1 MTSTIGYADDTLLQ
15 QIEEKFQYKKELA
28 KHREEELFSVLNQ
41 ELTDEER
48 LLLKY
53 LYAYMPIHDLADYDG
68 EFFLAHIRR
77 TLATRQ
83 EMAWG
88 KQIPDYI
95 FMNFVLPYR
104 VNNENIDDNREVIYH
119 ELVDR
124 VKDKPMMEAILET
137 NYWCHEKATYVGT
150 DQRTVSPLTLM
161 RTALGRCGEQSTLAV
176 AALRSIGI
184 PARQCYTPRWAHCD
198 SNHAWVEAWADGTWY
213 FLGACEP
220 EARLNEGW
228 FKAPSRRAML
238 VHTRVPADYNGPE
251 ETCSSHPWYTEI
263 NLLGN
268 YAPHKTITIQVVN
281 EQGEATPAEV
291 HFQMYN
297 FAEFY
302 SVTTLPTD
310 EHGRV
315 AFTTGYGDLL
325 IHVRNA
331 QGYGFRHIAVGD
343 ADTFT
348 VTLQSGPQIDDMI
361 EFDMVPP
368 PEIPE
373 KSEDRMTDEKR
384 QANDSRVQHG
394 TATRAAYEA
403 IFMNEAQAN
412 SLADKLSLPADRV
425 WKVLR
430 NARGN
435 SHEIASFL
443 EANTM
448 KHGEWPLRLL
458 ESLHEKDTQD
468 TMSETLTDHLEGALS
483 YLEQVKDED
492 LFAAYVLCPRV
503 HYEMIKSYRTYF
515 QANLTTEEKAAYA
528 SNPQQL
534 VDRLAKDITIES
546 RIDRYNG
553 MITPVGAFQLKM
565 ADRLSRDVCFVAMAR
580 SIGIPARLEPLNTRP
595 QFWQNGIWQNA
606 VFHDDVTEPTASQ
619 PAEPS
624 NNTEA
629 ANGTIVFARD
639 EDEQEASYYLNF
651 TIARF
656 ENGTYRTLTF
666 PYGEKDMYDK
676 CYEVLSGEYRMTTG
690 TRLSDGT
697 VLVRLS
703 FFTVHAGDSTTVPVV
718 FRKEEIHVPIL
729 SSVSAEQ
736 WSRMTN
742 KVSLDIPEQGL
753 VLAWLDP
760 EREPSKHLARE
771 LRELKTE
778 LDQWGGRIALMVES
792 HRNRGEFKLE
802 GMPEHTTYSVD
813 EDGLSLQTLLPS
825 LPEWNGQEYPL
836 VVVMD
841 QQHRIR
847 YQLQGYKLGTGSD
860 ILKTVSNMQ

>member
-15 QIEEKFQYKKELA
+15 QIEEKFQYKKKLA

-68 EFFLAHIRR
+68 EFFLAHVRR

-83 EMAWG
+83 EMPWG

-150 DQRTVSPLTLM
+150 DQRTVSPLTLV

-176 AALRSIGI
+176 AALRSVGI

-268 YAPHKTITIQVVN
+268 YAPHKTITIRVVN
-281 EQGEATPAEV
+281 EQGEATSAEV

-310 EHGRV
+310 DNGQV

-331 QGYGFRHIAVGD
+331 QGYGFRHITVGD

-348 VTLQSGPQIDDMI
+348 VTLQSELQIHDMM
-361 EFDMVPP
+361 EFDMAPP
-368 PEIPE
+368 PEIPD
-373 KSEDRMTDEKR
+373 KSENRMTDEER
-384 QANDSRVQHG
+384 QANDRRVQHG

-403 IFMNEAQAN
+403 TFMSEAEAN
-412 SLADKLSLPADRV
+412 SLAGKLSLAADRV
-425 WKVLR
+425 WTVIR

-435 SHEIASFL
+435 SHEIAAFL
-443 EANTM
+443 ETNIP

-458 ESLHEKDTQD
+458 EALHEKDTQD
-468 TMSETLTDHLEGALS
+468 TMNETLTDHLEGALS

-492 LFAAYVLCPRV
+492 LFTAYVLCPRA
-503 HYEMIKSYRTYF
+503 HYEMIKPYRTYF
-515 QANLTTEEKAAYA
+515 QTNLTAEEKAAYA
-528 SNPQQL
+528 ANPQRL
-534 VDRLAKDITIES
+534 VDRLANDITIES

-553 MITPVGAFQLKM
+553 MITPVGVFQLKK
-565 ADRLSRDVCFVAMAR
+565 ADRLSRDICFVAMAR
-580 SIGIPARLEPLNTRP
+580 SVGIPARLEPLNIRP
-595 QFWQNGIWQNA
+595 QFWQNGIWQDA
-606 VFHDDVTEPTASQ
+606 VFHGDATEPAASQ

-624 NNTEA
+624 NNAEA
-629 ANGTIVFARD
+629 ASGAIVFARS
-639 EDEQEASYYLNF
+639 EGEQEASYYLNF

-666 PYGEKDMYDK
+666 PYGEKDMYNK
-676 CYEVLSGEYRMTTG
+676 PYEVLSGNYRMTTG

-703 FFTVHAGDSTTVPVV
+703 FFTVHAGDTTTVPVV

-729 SSVSAEQ
+729 NTVSAEQ
-736 WSRMTN
+736 WSRMTD
-742 KVSLDIPEQGL
+742 KVSLDITEQGL

-771 LRELKTE
+771 LRELKIE

-792 HRNRGEFKLE
+792 QRNRSEFKLE

-813 EDGLSLQTLLPS
+813 EDGLSLQALLPS

-860 ILKTVSNMQ
+860 ILKTVCNMQ

>member
-1 MTSTIGYADDTLLQ
+1 MTSTTGYADSTFLQ
-15 QIEEKFQYKKELA
+15 QIEDKFQYKQELA
-28 KHREEELFSVLNQ
+28 KHRSEELFGVFSQ
-41 ELTDEER
+41 ELTEEER

-53 LYAYMPIHDLADYDG
+53 LYAYMPIHDLADYNGD
-68 EFFLAHIRR
+68 FFLAHVRR

-83 EMAWG
+83 ALPWG
-88 KQIPDYI
+88 KDIPDYI

-124 VKDKPMMEAILET
+124 VKDKSMVDAILET

-176 AALRSIGI
+176 AALRSVGI

-220 EARLNEGW
+220 EGRLNEGW

-268 YAPHKTITIQVVN
+268 YAPCKTITIQVVN

-310 EHGRV
+310 AYGQV

-325 IHVRNA
+325 IHVRNE
-331 QGYGFRHIAVGD
+331 QGYGFRHISVGD

-348 VTLQSGPQIDDMI
+348 VTLQSEPSEHEIF
-361 EFDMVPP
+361 EFNMVPP
-368 PEIPE
+368 PEIPDQ
-373 KSEDRMTDEKR
+373 SEDRMTDEER
-384 QANDSRVQHG
+384 QANDNRVQHG

-403 IFMNEAQAN
+403 TFMNEEQAGE
-412 SLADKLSLPADRV
+412 LARKLSLPADRV
-425 WKVLR
+425 WTVLR
-430 NARGN
+430 HARGN

-443 EANTM
+443 ESCTPE
-448 KHGEWPLRLL
+448 HGEWPLRLL

-468 TMSETLTDHLEGALS
+468 TMIETLRDHLEGALP
-483 YLEQVKDED
+483 YLHQVKDEE
-492 LFAAYVLCPRV
+492 LFVTYVLCPRAY
-503 HYEMIKSYRTYF
+503 YEMIKPYRAFF
-515 QANLTTEEKAAYA
+515 QANLTAEEKAAYTA
-528 SNPQQL
+528 NPQQL
-534 VDRLAKDITIES
+534 ADRLANGITLEG

-553 MITPVGAFQLKM
+553 MITPVGAFQLKL
-565 ADRLSRDVCFVAMAR
+565 ADRVSRDVCFVAIAR
-580 SIGIPARLEPLNTRP
+580 SIGIPARLELLNTRP
-595 QFWQNGIWQNA
+595 QFWMDGAWQDALFHQDA
-606 VFHDDVTEPTASQ
+606 VETHM
-619 PAEPS
+619 
-624 NNTEA
+624 EA
-629 ANGTIVFARD
+629 AATGSVVFTRGEGD
-639 EDEQEASYYLNF
+639 QEAAYYLNF
-651 TIARF
+651 TISRF
-656 ENGTYRTLTF
+656 EKGSYRTLTF

-676 CYEVLSGEYRMTTG
+676 PYEVLSGDYRMITG

-697 VLVRLS
+697 VLVRQT
-703 FFTVHAGDSTTVPVV
+703 FFSVQDGTTTSVPIV
-718 FRKEEIHVPIL
+718 FRKEEIHVPVL
-729 SSVSAEQ
+729 GTVTANQ
-736 WSRMTN
+736 WELMTAKADLN
-742 KVSLDIPEQGL
+742 IPEQGI

-771 LRELKTE
+771 LRELNAE
-778 LDQWGGRIALMVES
+778 LDQWGGRIALMVETQ
-792 HRNRGEFKLE
+792 RNRSEFKLE

-813 EDGLSLQTLLPS
+813 EDGGALQALLPS

-836 VVVMD
+836 VVVVD
-841 QQHRIR
+841 HQHRIR

-860 ILKTVSNMQ
+860 IVKTVNNMQ